1 MLKLCETED
10 SEDLYEQYQNQ
21 RNKGVVEIRRMSREE
36 AFRKKRRKLASVV
49 GSVEEYSNALSGSPQ
64 KLEER
69 KEEQVGSSSATE
81 ECSLKNKGV

>member
-49 GSVEEYSNALSGSPQ
+49 GSVEEY
-64 KLEER
+64 
-69 KEEQVGSSSATE
+69 
-81 ECSLKNKGV
+81 